1 VRTFTVAALIN
12 GFVLPFFPSKQ
23 RFKTIRA
30 KICMLFMKAFM
41 ELKKMR
47 ADFTSELRAFLT
59 IVEIDK
65 GMRRGALRTLG
76 VFRYPVLGI
85 SDINRF

>member
-1 VRTFTVAALIN
+1 
-12 GFVLPFFPSKQ
+12 
-23 RFKTIRA
+23 
-30 KICMLFMKAFM
+30 MKAFM

-47 ADFTSELRAFLT
+47 ADFASELRTLLT
-59 IVEIDK
+59 IVEIDI
-65 GMRRGALRTLG
+65 GMRCCALWTLG

>member
-1 VRTFTVAALIN
+1 
-12 GFVLPFFPSKQ
+12 
-23 RFKTIRA
+23 
-30 KICMLFMKAFM
+30 MKAFM

-47 ADFTSELRAFLT
+47 ADFASELRTLLT

-65 GMRRGALRTLG
+65 GMRRSALRTLG
-76 VFRYPVLGI
+76 VFRYPVFGI

>member
-1 VRTFTVAALIN
+1 
-12 GFVLPFFPSKQ
+12 
-23 RFKTIRA
+23 
-30 KICMLFMKAFM
+30 MLSMKAFM

-47 ADFTSELRAFLT
+47 ADFASELRTLLT
-59 IVEIDK
+59 IVEIDI
-65 GMRRGALRTLG
+65 GMRCCALWTLG